1 VKNALNKPFPRL
13 AGPMSDLVEL
23 SRPSR
28 SPGPSRSPE
37 AAYLAI
43 DDNHLYEFDDGR
55 VEALPMPTNTHQAIV
70 CYLHL
75 ALAAFV
81 RAGGLGSVRV
91 SPLPVRLWKEKYR
104 EPDVFFM
111 AAEHASRIMDR
122 SWDGC
127 DLAME
132 VVSEGARNRKRDLID
147 KRSDYAKAGI
157 PEYWIVDP
165 KEKRIVVLTL
175 KGKKYA
181 VHGVFRPGKRA
192 ASRLLAGF
200 SVDVT
205 EVLSAK

>member
-1 VKNALNKPFPRL
+1 
-13 AGPMSDLVEL
+13 
-23 SRPSR
+23 
-28 SPGPSRSPE
+28 
-37 AAYLAI
+37 
-43 DDNHLYEFDDGR
+43 
-55 VEALPMPTNTHQAIV
+55 MPTNTHQAIV

-132 VVSEGARNRKRDLID
+132 VVSEGARNRKRDLIT
-147 KRSDYAKAGI
+147 KRAEYARAGI

-181 VHGVFRPGKRA
+181 VHGLFRSGKRA
-192 ASRLLAGF
+192 ASRLLPGF

-205 EVLSAK
+205 AALTAK